1 MKKLLIAVAAATVTL
16 SAAANDIVPAE
27 PQQQPILL
35 QNGTLHTVTNG
46 VQEDTDL
53 LFIDGKISAIG
64 SDLAAPD
71 GAQIIDVSGKHVY
84 PGVIALDTTIGLRE
98 IEAVR
103 ATEDAEEVGSVT
115 PEVSGHVA
123 YNPDSEVIP
132 TIRCNGVSHAQI
144 VPQGDLVMGR
154 SSLLQLDGWTYED
167 AGERL
172 NVGVHVN
179 WPRVGINTA
188 WWERRSPEEQR
199 KANAEARK
207 NLEKTFVQA
216 KAYYDA
222 KLAGELQGTDL
233 RWEAMLGLFDGTSTL
248 FVHAND
254 QRQIEEA
261 MELTQEW
268 GFDWVLMG
276 ARDAWRMADEL
287 AAAEVRVVFGAP
299 FGLPSRHDEA
309 FDQAFATPA
318 ALAEAG
324 VNFAISYPGYW
335 DVRNLPFAAGNAV
348 AYGLD
353 REAALAAITLKPAE
367 FLGVADRLG
376 SLEEGKQATL
386 VISAGDLLD
395 PIGQQVEALFID
407 GRNVDLNNRHLQ
419 LYNKYKQKP

>member
-1 MKKLLIAVAAATVTL
+1 MKKLITAVAAATVSL
-16 SAAANDIVPAE
+16 SVAAHDIVPGE

-35 QNGTLHTVTNG
+35 QNGTLHTVSHG
-46 VQEDTDL
+46 VQANTDL
-53 LFIDGKISAIG
+53 LFVDGKITAIG
-64 SDLAAPD
+64 VDLAVPAN
-71 GAQIIDVSGKHVY
+71 AQVLDVAGKHVY

-98 IEAVR
+98 IESVR
-103 ATEDAEEVGSVT
+103 ATEDADEAGVIT

-132 TIRCNGVSHAQI
+132 TIRYNGVSHAQI
-144 VPQGDLVMGR
+144 VPQGELITGR

-188 WWERRSPEEQR
+188 WWERRSPAEQR

-207 NLEKTFVQA
+207 QLERTFIDA

-222 KLAGELQGTDL
+222 KQAGELNGTDL
-233 RWEAMLGLFDGTSTL
+233 RWEAMLGLFDGSSTL
-248 FVHAND
+248 FVHADD

-261 MELTQEW
+261 IELTREW

-276 ARDAWRMADEL
+276 ARDAWRMADQL
-287 AAAEVRVVFGAP
+287 AAENVRVVYGAP
-299 FGLPSRHDEA
+299 FGLPTRHDEA
-309 FDQAFATPA
+309 YDQAFSTPA
-318 ALAEAG
+318 ALAQAG

-353 REAALAAITLKPAE
+353 REQALAAITLKPAE

-376 SLEEGKQATL
+376 SLEEGKQATIL
-386 VISAGDLLD
+386 ISDGDLLD
-395 PIGQQVEALFID
+395 PIGQKIEQLFIE
-407 GRNVDLNNRHLQ
+407 GRLVDLNNRHLQ

>member
-53 LFIDGKISAIG
+53 LFVDGKISAIG
-64 SDLAAPD
+64 SDLAAPA
-71 GAQIIDVSGKHVY
+71 GAQIIDISGKHVY

-103 ATEDAEEVGSVT
+103 ATEDAEEVGAVT

-132 TIRCNGVSHAQI
+132 TIRYNGVSHAQI

-207 NLEKTFVQA
+207 NLERTLVQA

-261 MELTQEW
+261 MDLTQEW

-324 VNFAISYPGYW
+324 VNFALSYPGYW

-395 PIGQQVEALFID
+395 PIGQKVEALFIE

>member
-132 TIRCNGVSHAQI
+132 TIRYNGVSHAQI

>member
-1 MKKLLIAVAAATVTL
+1 MKKLLTAVAAATVTL
-16 SAAANDIVPAE
+16 SVAAHDIVPGE
-27 PQQQPILL
+27 VQQQPILL

-53 LFIDGKISAIG
+53 LFVDGKISAIG
-64 SDLAAPD
+64 SDLAVPE
-71 GAQIIDVSGKHVY
+71 GAQVLDLTGKHVY

-103 ATEDAEEVGSVT
+103 ATEDAEEVGAVT

-132 TIRCNGVSHAQI
+132 TIRYNGVSHAQI
-144 VPQGDLVMGR
+144 VPQGNLVTGR

-179 WPRVGINTA
+179 WPRVGINTS

-207 NLEKTFVQA
+207 NLERTFVQA

-233 RWEAMLGLFDGTSTL
+233 RWEAMLGLFDGSSTL

-254 QRQIEEA
+254 KRQIEEA

-287 AAAEVRVVFGAP
+287 AEADVRVVFGAP
-299 FGLPSRHDEA
+299 FGLPSRHDEG
-309 FDQAFATPA
+309 FDQAFSTPA

-376 SLEEGKQATL
+376 SLEAGKQATL

-395 PIGQQVEALFID
+395 PIGQNVETLFIE
-407 GRNVDLNNRHLQ
+407 GRMVDLNNRHLQ

>member
-1 MKKLLIAVAAATVTL
+1 MKKLVTAVAAATMTL
-16 SAAANDIVPAE
+16 SVAAHDIVPGEA
-27 PQQQPILL
+27 QQRPILL

-46 VQEDTDL
+46 VQADTDL

-64 SDLAAPD
+64 VDLEVPAD
-71 GAQIIDVSGKHVY
+71 AQVMDLSGKHVY
-84 PGVIALDTTIGLRE
+84 PGVIAMDTTIGLRE

-103 ATEDAEEVGSVT
+103 ATEDAEEVGAVT

-132 TIRCNGVSHAQI
+132 TIRYNGVSHAQI

-179 WPRVGINTA
+179 WPRVGISTS

-207 NLEKTFVQA
+207 NLEQTFVQA

-233 RWEAMLGLFDGTSTL
+233 RWEAMLGLFDGSSTL

-254 QRQIEEA
+254 KRQIEEA
-261 MELTQEW
+261 LELTQEW

-276 ARDAWRMADEL
+276 ARDAWRMAEEL
-287 AAAEVRVVFGAP
+287 AAADVRVVYGAP
-299 FGLPSRHDEA
+299 FGLPTRHDES
-309 FDQAFATPA
+309 FDQAFSTPA
-318 ALAEAG
+318 ALAAAG
-324 VNFAISYPGYW
+324 VDFAISYPGYW

-376 SLEEGKQATL
+376 SLEEGKQATV
-386 VISAGDLLD
+386 VISSGDLLD
-395 PIGQQVEALFID
+395 PITQNVETLFIE
-407 GRNVDLNNRHLQ
+407 GRLVDLNNRHLQ

>member
-1 MKKLLIAVAAATVTL
+1 MKKLMTAVAAASLTL
-16 SAAANDIVPAE
+16 SAAAHDIVPGE

-35 QNGTLHTVTNG
+35 QGGTVYTVVNG
-46 VQEDTDL
+46 VKEDTDL
-53 LFIDGKISAIG
+53 LLVDGKISAIG
-64 SDLAAPD
+64 KDLATPE
-71 GAQIIDVSGKHVY
+71 GAQVVDVSGKHLY
-84 PGVIALDTTIGLRE
+84 PGVIAMDTTLGLKE

-103 ATEDAEEVGSVT
+103 ATEDSEETGAIT

-132 TIRCNGVSHAQI
+132 TIRYNGISHAQV
-144 VPQGDLVMGR
+144 VPQGDLIAGR

-179 WPRVGINTA
+179 WPRVGVSSS
-188 WWERRSPEEQR
+188 WWETRSPAEQR

-207 NLEKTFVQA
+207 NLKRAFIEA

-222 KLAGELQGTDL
+222 KQAGELNGTDL
-233 RWEAMLGLFDGTSTL
+233 RWEAMLGLFDGSGTL
-248 FVHAND
+248 YVHAND
-254 QRQIEEA
+254 QRQIQEA
-261 MELTQEW
+261 MTLTKEF

-276 ARDAWRMADEL
+276 ARDAWRMADTL
-287 AAAEVRVVFGAP
+287 AEADVRVVYGAP

-309 FDQAFATPA
+309 FDQAFSTPA
-318 ALAEAG
+318 ALADAG
-324 VNFAISYPGYW
+324 VDFAISYPGYW

-353 REAALAAITLKPAE
+353 KDAALRAITLTPAE
-367 FLGVADRLG
+367 FMGVADRVG
-376 SLEEGKQATL
+376 SLEVGKQATV

-395 PIGQQVEALFID
+395 PIGQNVEMLFIE
-407 GRNVDLNNRHLQ
+407 GRMVDLNNRHLQ
-419 LYNKYKQKP
+419 LYNKYQQKP